1 MNERKTVVIIDD
13 SSKVDFGGGQ
23 QITLSVAGILQNRAD
38 LIFVDYTSRS
48 NYIKYVQ
55 KRFEKSPVVFLKSRL
70 LRSLKIPVLFKKLF
84 EAITLKLYFKANFN
98 KLCKALPPDKAKLII
113 YTASKKGLTLANGL
127 YKRYGI
133 PYVFH
138 AHLVERCE
146 GIQFKMMLPYLKY
159 ANRIICVSYAVLS
172 SYKNLGNTIMQYN
185 PRPFNNLRKSIK
197 NENHFVIAFVG
208 GLIPIK
214 GVEYFVE
221 AAQIVDR
228 SCAEFRI
235 YGDGPL
241 KYELERKAAGKV
253 RFMGF
258 CRDIINEM
266 LHEIDVLVLPTIV
279 AEALPTVIIEAKSVG
294 IPVITTNLGGQA
306 EIVKNDQDGFLV
318 DIKDSSAIA
327 KAVDKL
333 IFDLK
338 LYNEMACRSYE
349 SSKMFSPDKFQN
361 TIIETLL

>member
-1 MNERKTVVIIDD
+1 MIERKTVIIIDD

-23 QITLSVAGILQNRAD
+23 QITLAIANILQSRAD

-48 NYIKYVQ
+48 NYVKYVQ
-55 KRFEKSPVVFLKSRL
+55 ERFGEASVVFLKSRL
-70 LRSLKIPVLFKKLF
+70 LRSLKIPVFFKRLF
-84 EAITLKLYFKANFN
+84 EVITLKLYFKANFN
-98 KLCKALPPDKAKLII
+98 KLCKALPSGKDKLVT
-113 YTASKKGLTLANGL
+113 YTASKKGLTLAYGL
-127 YKRYGI
+127 YKKYGI

-138 AHLVERCE
+138 AHLVERYE
-146 GIQFKMMLPYLKY
+146 GIRFKMMLPYLKC
-159 ANRIICVSYAVLS
+159 ANNIICTSYAVLS
-172 SYKNLGNTIMQYN
+172 SYKNLDNTIIQYN
-185 PRPFNNLRKSIK
+185 PRPFNNLRKNIK

-221 AAQIVDR
+221 AARIVDK

-258 CRDIINEM
+258 CRDIVNEM
-266 LHEIDVLVLPTIV
+266 LHEIDILVLPTIV

-306 EIVKNDQDGFLV
+306 EIIENGQDGIIV
-318 DIKDSSAIA
+318 DTKDSCAIA
-327 KAVDKL
+327 KAVERL
-333 IFDLK
+333 ILDLK
-338 LYNEMACRSYE
+338 LYNEMACKSYE